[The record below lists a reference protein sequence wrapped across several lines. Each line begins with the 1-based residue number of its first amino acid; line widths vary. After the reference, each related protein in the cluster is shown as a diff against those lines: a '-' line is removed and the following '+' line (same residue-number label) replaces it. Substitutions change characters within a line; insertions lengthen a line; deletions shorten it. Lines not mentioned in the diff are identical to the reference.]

1 MADIRFDNEPM
12 LHQMAAKSITS
23 QSASRFVT
31 VLDICNRPLVLS
43 LGNDNKFYALQAND
57 SGTLIPIDL
66 GKKLGVSDGVQ
77 AFSVSQNQESGELYI
92 AFAAGT
98 TDGESK
104 IYVLKAI
111 SPSFIDVKDVDFQKA
126 LLSTHTSPT
135 NVHIRNFHIV
145 RPCFYSSVSN
155 IY

>member
-1 MADIRFDNEPM
+1 MADIRFDSEPM
-12 LHQMAAKSITS
+12 LHQMAAMPVTS
-23 QSASRFVT
+23 ESASRFVT
-31 VLDICNRPLVLS
+31 VLDIHNRPLVLS
-43 LGNDNKFYALQAND
+43 LGNDHKFYALQANV

-66 GKKLGVSDGVQ
+66 GKKLGVSGGVQ
-77 AFSVSQNQESGELYI
+77 AFAVSQNQKSAKLYI

-98 TDGESK
+98 IDGESK

-111 SPSFIDVKDVDFQKA
+111 SPTFVDIKDADLQKA
-126 LLSTHTSPT
+126 LLPAHASPT